1 MHGGAA
7 VRFGGTV
14 GTGGKGSVV
23 TGRPELPHQPGQLAA
38 GDGWWAMIELPSGED
53 GEVAY
58 APVIAWEQVPGARG
72 TRLVA
77 WLAVPQAIRSDRLEI
92 DQAGCALA
100 GFVPHRPSGTSVW
113 SAPNGRHCGE

>member
-1 MHGGAA
+1 
-7 VRFGGTV
+7 
-14 GTGGKGSVV
+14 
-23 TGRPELPHQPGQLAA
+23 
-38 GDGWWAMIELPSGED
+38 MIELFSEENGEY

-58 APVIAWEQVPGARG
+58 APVIAWEQVPGFAGAHG

-113 SAPNGRHCGE
+113 SAPNGRHCSE